1 MGRLLSAGLVCLGF
15 GAFFSVGHAGHS
27 WTDSSGRPY
36 HWARSGAFTLK
47 LGDNVSASWDTFLDG
62 AISDWS
68 QSTVLN
74 TIKVAGGTRPKTC
87 KPTAG
92 QVEVCSERYGKNGWL
107 GIAQIWISSG
117 HITQAVT
124 KVNDS
129 YFNTATYNTPA
140 WRSLVMCQEI
150 GHTFGLD
157 HQDETFNNGNLGTC
171 MDYTSDP
178 DGPPSNEHPDSHD
191 YEQVEAIYKSHDDS
205 TTSASQAS
213 APNVPPPAMN
223 EIDFEGPGQ
232 WGKLVR
238 STRGGRL
245 EQYELDFG
253 GGHKIFTFVIW
264 ADEEDRGRGKAR

>member
-1 MGRLLSAGLVCLGF
+1 MGRLLSLFVVCLGF
-15 GAFFSVGHAGHS
+15 AAFSLIANATHS

-36 HWARSGAFTLK
+36 HWAGAGNEFTLM
-47 LGDNVSASWDTFLDG
+47 LGDNVSASWDGFLDQ
-62 AISDWS
+62 AMIDWNVS
-68 QSTVLN
+68 MVLQTV
-74 TIKVAGGTRPKTC
+74 KVAGGTRPKTC

-92 QVEVCSERYGKNGWL
+92 QIEVCSERYGYNGWL

-117 HITQAVT
+117 HITQAIT

-129 YFNTATYNTPA
+129 YFNTTKYNTPA
-140 WRSLVMCQEI
+140 WRLFVMCEEI

-157 HQDETFNNGNLGTC
+157 HQDENFNNSNLNSC

-178 DGPPSNEHPDSHD
+178 ISNQHPNGHD
-191 YEQVEAIYKSHDDS
+191 YAELEDIYTSHDDS
-205 TTSASQAS
+205 STSASQAS
-213 APNVPPPAMN
+213 APNVPPPAMS

-238 STRGGRL
+238 STRGDRL
-245 EQYELDFG
+245 QRYELDFG
-253 GGHKIFTFVIW
+253 SGHKIFTFVIW

>member
-1 MGRLLSAGLVCLGF
+1 MGRLLSAGLVCLAF
-15 GAFFSVGHAGHS
+15 AFFSVARAEHS

-36 HWARSGAFTLK
+36 HWAGAGNEFTLN
-47 LGDNVSASWDTFLDG
+47 LGYNVSAKWVEVLEE
-62 AISDWS
+62 ARSDWNR
-68 QSTVLN
+68 STVLD
-74 TIKVAGGTRPKTC
+74 TARVDGGTRPKTC

-92 QVEVCSERYGKNGWL
+92 QVEVCSERYGYNGWL

-117 HITQAVT
+117 HITQAIT

-129 YFNTATYNTPA
+129 YFNTTKYNTPA
-140 WRSLVMCQEI
+140 WRLFVMCQEI

-157 HQDETFNNGNLGTC
+157 HQDENFNNANLGSC

-178 DGPPSNEHPDSHD
+178 ISNQHPDDHD
-191 YEQVEAIYKSHDDS
+191 YAQLMAIYTSHNDDS

-213 APNVPPPAMN
+213 APNLPPPAMS

-238 STRGGRL
+238 STRGDRL
-245 EQYELDFG
+245 QRYELDFG

-264 ADEEDRGRGKAR
+264 ANEEDRGRGKPR